1 MIWKRVHSSAVNC
14 SAIIVG
20 ALPLL
25 PLLGTNWWRYACIAI
40 CIAYHWIFRRQCLGN
55 WLSGISNRQPLT
67 LTYIAFYSAG
77 FSTIFYTIAVP
88 FDLLLIYVAA
98 QYACCSLTGRTIPS
112 ILTGVWTYDPH
123 DQSTDT
129 FLADIQFLPASRR
142 SNLGAL
148 DISQSDLAN
157 A

>member
-40 CIAYHWIFRRQCLGN
+40 CIAYHWIFRHQCLGN
-55 WLSGISNRQPLT
+55 WLSGISNKQPLT

-88 FDLLLIYVAA
+88 FDLLAMYVAA
-98 QYACCSLTGRTIPS
+98 QYACCSLTGQTIPAVIAGYQPIDNS
-112 ILTGVWTYDPH
+112 GAPYGDYARRNESNPEL
-123 DQSTDT
+123 
-129 FLADIQFLPASRR
+129 LADIQLLPP
-142 SNLGAL
+142 
-148 DISQSDLAN
+148 
-157 A
+157 